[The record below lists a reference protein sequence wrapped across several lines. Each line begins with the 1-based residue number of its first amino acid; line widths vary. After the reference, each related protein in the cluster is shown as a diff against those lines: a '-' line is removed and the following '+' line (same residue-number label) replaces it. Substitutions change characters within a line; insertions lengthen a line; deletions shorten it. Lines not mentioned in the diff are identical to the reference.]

1 MNGQD
6 GAVIHQELTL
16 SYDYAVGEVA
26 GTFLEGL
33 KQRKLLASH
42 CSRSK
47 LTYLPPRAFCE
58 RSFEPCD
65 GWVEAGQEGV
75 IECSTIVVRGFEG
88 KRPPPVAIA
97 FVRLDGVDSAVAN
110 YVDGVDL
117 ADLDAANELLAPGAR
132 VRVEF
137 VEEPEGRITDFSFRL
152 IDSSSAAASGGD
164 V

>member
-1 MNGQD
+1 MNGPD
-6 GAVIHQELTL
+6 RAVIHQELTL

-26 GTFLEGL
+26 GTFLSGL
-33 KQRKLLASH
+33 KEGRLLASH
-42 CSRSK
+42 CSKSK

-58 RSFEPCD
+58 RSFEPCEK
-65 GWVEAGQEGV
+65 WVEAGREGV

-110 YVDGVDL
+110 YVDGIDL
-117 ADLDAANELLAPGAR
+117 SDLDAANELLAPGTR

-137 VEEPEGRITDFSFRL
+137 VDQPEGRITDFSFRL
-152 IDSSSAAASGGD
+152 LDPTTDATGAI
-164 V
+164 

>member
-1 MNGQD
+1 MSVDQEHG
-6 GAVIHQELTL
+6 VIHQELTL

-26 GTFLEGL
+26 GKFLDGL
-33 KQRKLLASH
+33 RERKLLASH
-42 CSRSK
+42 CSKSK

-65 GWVEAGQEGV
+65 EWVEAGSEGV

-88 KRPPPVAIA
+88 KRPPPVPIA
-97 FVRLDGVDSAVAN
+97 YVRLDGVDSAIAN

-117 ADLDAANELLAPGAR
+117 SDFDAAIEKLAPGAR

-137 VEEPEGRITDFSFRL
+137 VDEPEGRITDFSFRL
-152 IDSSSAAASGGD
+152 IHED
-164 V
+164 